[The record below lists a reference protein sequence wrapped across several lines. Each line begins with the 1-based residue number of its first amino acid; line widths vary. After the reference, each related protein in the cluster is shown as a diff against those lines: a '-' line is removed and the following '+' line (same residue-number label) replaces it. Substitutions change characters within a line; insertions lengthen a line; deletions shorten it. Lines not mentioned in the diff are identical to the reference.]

1 VTFVAKTKKLHIPK
15 RNKKGIQMKFKLQH
29 KNGGKVAYRATDYWS
44 FQQDLDAIPTQ
55 EICDYTFFIDGKLT
69 TFEIAEKVVAECIN
83 AFIAKRSETKKQVW
97 ARKQGT
103 QGNFKNNFHQI
114 WVNK

>member
-1 VTFVAKTKKLHIPK
+1 
-15 RNKKGIQMKFKLQH
+15 MKFKLQH
-29 KNGGKVAYRATDYWS
+29 KNGGEVVYRATDYRS
-44 FQQDLDAIPTQ
+44 FQQDLDAISAN
-55 EICDYTFFIDGKLT
+55 EVCDYTFFIDGKLT
-69 TFEIAEKVVAECIN
+69 SFEIAEKAVADCVD
-83 AFIAKRSETKKQVW
+83 AFIAKRNKTKKQIW

>member
-1 VTFVAKTKKLHIPK
+1 
-15 RNKKGIQMKFKLQH
+15 MKFKLQH
-29 KNGGKVAYRATDYWS
+29 KNGGEVKYRATDYFS
-44 FQQDLDAIPTQ
+44 FQQDLDAIPVF
-55 EICDYTFFIDGKLT
+55 EVCDYTFFVNEKLVS
-69 TFEIAEKVVAECIN
+69 FEVAEKAVQDCVD
-83 AFIAKRSETKKQVW
+83 AFVAKRNENKKQVW

>member
-1 VTFVAKTKKLHIPK
+1 
-15 RNKKGIQMKFKLQH
+15 MKFKLQH
-29 KNGGKVAYRATDYWS
+29 KNGNEVTYRATDFYS
-44 FQQDLDAIPTQ
+44 FDQDLRAIPSN
-55 EICDYTFFIDGKLT
+55 EVCDYTFFIDGKLT
-69 TFEIAEKVVAECIN
+69 SFEIAEKAVVDCIN